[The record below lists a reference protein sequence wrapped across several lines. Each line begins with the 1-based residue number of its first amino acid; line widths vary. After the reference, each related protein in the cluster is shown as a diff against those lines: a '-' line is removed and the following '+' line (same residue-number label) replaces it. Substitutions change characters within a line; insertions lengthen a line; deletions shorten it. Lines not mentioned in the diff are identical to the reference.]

1 MHVTEH
7 TVGCVHREE
16 IDCNQ
21 TVVIDAKADAELRSA
36 RRGFDNFDKVFL
48 HKSAKSVDERRE
60 CIEHVLHD
68 AVDLVAEQ
76 VGDVKRGQSHRI
88 AEHVENEP
96 GKRALGHAVFVHLPS
111 VLVEAVLDFYT
122 VAVLIGDRA
131 RVFKLAA
138 VRFELFDEF
147 GIVELIQ
154 AVAVLGVSE
163 SARSVVRALSV
174 GPALVEDKTQ
184 DDRHC
189 HTTAHLCVKKK
200 RIVIGEISVL
210 VEAVVVLLEESFK
223 SGIVEAFFQ
232 HAFIIVI
239 RVDII
244 EYGKRDRTSC
254 DVVVEAEVVV
264 VEDVLI
270 VDELVKLIL
279 SRIGFES
286 VDFNLNTVDA
296 RLFVRLFVGLHSF
309 VYERIFVFDDFAVVL
324 GVRDESFVGE
334 ISVFG
339 NLAVCAVVVEV
350 AVEKVV
356 HDEIS
361 LECGIL
367 FRLLFSVVVQI
378 FAIKRALR
386 RKCDD
391 VGENIGQ
398 YKTEARRQAHECDKN
413 FHRFG
418 ADTAF

>member
-1 MHVTEH
+1 M
-7 TVGCVHREE
+7 
-16 IDCNQ
+16 
-21 TVVIDAKADAELRSA
+21 
-36 RRGFDNFDKVFL
+36 
-48 HKSAKSVDERRE
+48 
-60 CIEHVLHD
+60 
-68 AVDLVAEQ
+68 
-76 VGDVKRGQSHRI
+76 
-88 AEHVENEP
+88 
-96 GKRALGHAVFVHLPS
+96 
-111 VLVEAVLDFYT
+111 
-122 VAVLIGDRA
+122 
-131 RVFKLAA
+131 
-138 VRFELFDEF
+138 
-147 GIVELIQ
+147 
-154 AVAVLGVSE
+154 
-163 SARSVVRALSV
+163 
-174 GPALVEDKTQ
+174 
-184 DDRHC
+184 
-189 HTTAHLCVKKK
+189 CVKKK
-200 RIVIGEISVL
+200 RIVISEIAVL

-367 FRLLFSVVVQI
+367 FRLSRTVVIQI
-378 FAIKRALR
+378 FTIERVLR
-386 RKCDD
+386 CKCDD

-398 YKTEARRQAHECDKN
+398 NQPESRRHAHKSDKN
-413 FHRFG
+413 LDRLC